1 MEATTAAASSAASLS
16 RPKLNQSITESN
28 MSGQKQQN
36 HTRLTNS
43 TKCSQLHAY
52 HMSSRPILVCWTSWR
67 RIWAHEIT
75 LSNVT
80 YIVKEPNNRA
90 FISWHQDFT
99 CVGVDGCDQV
109 SAWLALSSATA
120 QSGCMQIIPRSHRE
134 GMGDK
139 ETAHDPDNVL
149 SQLRTITNEDDSPA
163 VGCELE
169 PSEVS

>member
-1 MEATTAAASSAASLS
+1 MNP
-16 RPKLNQSITESN
+16 RRI
-28 MSGQKQQN
+28 
-36 HTRLTNS
+36 H
-43 TKCSQLHAY
+43 
-52 HMSSRPILVCWTSWR
+52 VCWASWR
-67 RIWAHEIT
+67 RFRVPEFI
-75 LSNVT
+75 LSNDT
-80 YIVKEPNNRA
+80 FIVKEPNNRA
-90 FISWHQDFT
+90 FVSWHQDLT
-99 CVGVDGCDQV
+99 CLGFDGFDQV
-109 SAWLALSSATA
+109 SAWLALSPATA